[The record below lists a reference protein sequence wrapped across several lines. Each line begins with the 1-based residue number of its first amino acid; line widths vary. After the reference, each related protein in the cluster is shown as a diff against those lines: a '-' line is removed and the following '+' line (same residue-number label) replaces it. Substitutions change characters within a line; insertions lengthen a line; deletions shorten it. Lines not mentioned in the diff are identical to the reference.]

1 MKLLRRLRAALGRRP
16 RGPAVIL
23 MYHRIAVEPLD
34 PWRLCVT
41 PASFAGHLDW
51 LRAHCRV
58 IPLRQLAN
66 ELRDGRLVR
75 RSVAISFDDGYAD
88 NLLAAE
94 PLLRERG
101 LPATFFLTTA
111 TLGAQREFWWDE
123 LERLLMRPEAL
134 PATLRIRVDGEERSF
149 TAGRAA
155 APCDPQQECRGVQP
169 WKAAA
174 GTRLA
179 FYYEVWD
186 SLRPLEEPARQQAL
200 GQLREQLDMPEAT
213 GNARRTMTHREVGQL
228 AGSAIADIGAH
239 SVTHAAF
246 SRRTPEQQRWEM
258 QQSRRELETLLG
270 REIPGFAYPYGDFGR
285 ESAELA
291 REAGYEF
298 ACTTQEAPVSSAASA
313 HLLPRVAVE
322 ECDAR
327 AFGAQVSGLLA

>member
-1 MKLLRRLRAALGRRP
+1 VKLLRRLQAALRRRP

-41 PASFAGHLDW
+41 PESFAGHLDW

-58 IPLRQLAN
+58 VPLRQLAG
-66 ELRDGRLVR
+66 ELREGRLVR

-149 TAGRAA
+149 VAGRAA
-155 APCDPQQECRGVQP
+155 APCDPQQECRGVPP
-169 WKAAA
+169 WEAVA

-179 FYYEVWD
+179 FYYQVWD

-200 GQLREQLDMPEAT
+200 AQLRAGLDLPEAA
-213 GNARRTMTHREVGQL
+213 GNARRTLTHQEVGQL

-258 QQSRRELETLLG
+258 QHSRQELAALLG
-270 REIPGFAYPYGDFGR
+270 REIPGFAYPYGDLAQD
-285 ESAELA
+285 SAELA

-298 ACTTQEAPVSSAASA
+298 ACTTQEAPVTPAASA

-322 ECDAR
+322 ECGAR
-327 AFGAQVSGLLA
+327 AFAARVSGLLA